1 MKRVL
6 GVMGLAAA
14 LACAQ
19 VTPERRIIDDSV
31 AALGGRAKV
40 ESVTTI
46 TLEGEGENY
55 NLGQNSSP
63 EADLPVYK
71 VSGFKRTIDLAGERW
86 RQEQLRTPQFVTG
99 NLAAVRQVA
108 GFDGGVAYNVAPDG
122 TPTRAAENVARDRRL
137 EHWLFPATVLRAA
150 LAPTA
155 QLSNPRTV
163 DNQNI
168 VDIRTA
174 GGDLLTLAIDSTS
187 KLPAKIT
194 AMTYHPNL
202 GDVALEAR
210 FADYQDVDG
219 LKMPAE
225 IAWRLDKYTTAR
237 IRLTK
242 QTINSPA
249 VDLAAP
255 AAVKT
260 ASTQPAAANVTVEQV
275 APGVWYLAGQS
286 HHSILVEFA
295 DHVTLIEAPQS
306 EARTLAVLA
315 KVKELTPKPLTHVV
329 ATHHHFDHSGGIR
342 AAVSAG
348 LAVVAHKATQGFFE
362 DVVSRKHTIVA
373 DALSK
378 SPAAL
383 KFESVGDE
391 LVLKDATRAM
401 ALYPIAGSPHG
412 ETLLMAYFPKE
423 RLLVEAD
430 VYSPPAPNAP
440 TPPAFPFAANLVD
453 NVRKRNLKV
462 DKVVPI
468 HGRIVPFADL
478 LTASGWKPTP
488 TD

>member
-1 MKRVL
+1 MKHAI
-6 GVMGLAAA
+6 GVMALAAA

-19 VTPERRIIDDSV
+19 VAPERRIIDDSV
-31 AALGGRAKV
+31 AALGGRAKI
-40 ESVTTI
+40 ESVTTL

-71 VSGFKRTIDLAGERW
+71 VGGFKRTIDLAGDRW
-86 RQEQLRTPQFVTG
+86 RQEQLRTPQFPTG
-99 NLAAVRQVA
+99 NPAAVRQVT
-108 GFDGGVAYNVAPDG
+108 GFDGGLAYNVAPDG
-122 TPTRAAENVARDRRL
+122 TATRAPENAARDRRV
-137 EHWLFPATVLRAA
+137 EHWLLPVTALRAA

-155 QLSNPRTV
+155 QLSNVRTL

-168 VDIRTA
+168 VDLKTA

-187 KLPAKIT
+187 KLPTKIT

-210 FADYQDVDG
+210 FGNYQDVDG
-219 LKMPAE
+219 LKLPAD
-225 IAWRLDKYTTAR
+225 ITWRLDNYTVAR
-237 IRLTK
+237 ITLTK
-242 QTINSPA
+242 QTINAP
-249 VDLAAP
+249 VDDLAAP
-255 AAVKT
+255 AVVKT
-260 ASTQPAAANVTVEQV
+260 ASTQPPAPNVTVEPI
-275 APGVWYLAGQS
+275 APGIWYLAGQS
-286 HHSILVEFA
+286 HHSVLVEFS
-295 DHVTLIEAPQS
+295 DHLTLIEAPQS

-315 KVKELTPKPLTHVV
+315 KVKELSPKPLTQVV

-362 DVVSRKHTIVA
+362 DLVSRKHTIVA
-373 DALSK
+373 DTLSK
-378 SPAAL
+378 SPAVL
-383 KFESVGDE
+383 KFEGVGDE
-391 LVLKDATRAM
+391 LVLKDTTRTV

-412 ETLLMAYFPKE
+412 ETLLMVYFPKE

-440 TPPAFPFAANLVD
+440 APPAFPFAANLVD
-453 NVRKRNLKV
+453 NLRKRSVKV
-462 DKVVPI
+462 DRVVPI
-468 HGRIVPFADL
+468 HGRIVPFVDL

-488 TD
+488 TE